1 MKIYKIIGIVLVL
14 FFNFSCSK
22 NEEKILPQKRTLTES
37 VYTSVTVQPDS
48 LYQVYSAVIGLLE
61 KNLIEEGEIVSK
73 DQALIQ
79 VINSAPKLTIQNA
92 QFALD
97 LAKEKYSGSTAI
109 LHGIQDEINAA
120 LMTLKND
127 SINYYRQKNLWD
139 QNIGSEV
146 QYDTKKLSYELSQNN
161 LKLVQSKYDR
171 TEKELQTAVKQA
183 NNNYH
188 TSLIANKDFTVKS
201 AMNGKVY
208 ALYKEPGEIVNTMEA
223 LASVGSASNFIL
235 ELLVDEV
242 DIVKISKDQKIRIT
256 LDAYTNEV
264 FTGKVSKI
272 YPQKDERNQTFT
284 LEALF
289 DNPPKTLYP
298 GLSGE
303 ANIIISKKEEALT
316 IPKSYVVDG
325 TKVTTDNG
333 LIDIQI
339 GLQNLE
345 FVEIL
350 SGITENT
357 YIYKPKG

>member
-1 MKIYKIIGIVLVL
+1 MKIYKKIGIVLIL
-14 FFNFSCSK
+14 FFNFSCSN
-22 NEEKILPQKRTLTES
+22 NEEKVLPQKRTLTES

-242 DIVKISKDQKIRIT
+242 DIVKIANGQKIRIT
-256 LDAYTNEV
+256 LYAYTNEV
-264 FTGKVSKI
+264 FT
-272 YPQKDERNQTFT
+272 
-284 LEALF
+284 
-289 DNPPKTLYP
+289 
-298 GLSGE
+298 
-303 ANIIISKKEEALT
+303 
-316 IPKSYVVDG
+316 
-325 TKVTTDNG
+325 
-333 LIDIQI
+333 
-339 GLQNLE
+339 
-345 FVEIL
+345 
-350 SGITENT
+350 
-357 YIYKPKG
+357 